1 MGFKVT
7 GWVDVKMPIMELTYS
22 KVDKGGRKQTW
33 ELGIDYSKLPE
44 AGRVLLTGK
53 SFRFYTDSV
62 GAKGMTLPETDAEL
76 GVKRDQLLGLA
87 AVKSKGMKDPVF
99 DMALTLVSGEYKLS
113 VHKVR
118 AKVKTREHLTKLCGE
133 ERAKSFLDRAEECFK
148 SEGLEV
154 NLNDLDMDVLGD

>member
-1 MGFKVT
+1 MVFKVI

-44 AGRVLLTGK
+44 SGRVLLTGK

-62 GAKGMTLPETDAEL
+62 GAAGMTLPETDAEL
-76 GVKRDQLLGLA
+76 GNKLNQLMGLA
-87 AVKSKGMKDPVF
+87 TVKSKGMKDPVF
-99 DMALTLVSGEYKLS
+99 DMALTMLSGEYKLS
-113 VHKVR
+113 IHKVR

-133 ERAKSFLDRAEECFK
+133 EKAKDFLERAAECYK
-148 SEGLEV
+148 GDGLEV
-154 NLNDLDMDVLGD
+154 NLNDLNLDVLD